1 MKKRLIWFC
10 VVQANVDQ
18 SIILHET
25 SNRLEADEF
34 ADILNEVETDYDVEY
49 KVERR
54 F

>member
-10 VVQANVDQ
+10 VVQANVGEN
-18 SIILHET
+18 IILHET
-25 SNRLEADEF
+25 SNRLEAEEF
-34 ADILNEVETDYDVEY
+34 ADVLNNVETSYDVEY